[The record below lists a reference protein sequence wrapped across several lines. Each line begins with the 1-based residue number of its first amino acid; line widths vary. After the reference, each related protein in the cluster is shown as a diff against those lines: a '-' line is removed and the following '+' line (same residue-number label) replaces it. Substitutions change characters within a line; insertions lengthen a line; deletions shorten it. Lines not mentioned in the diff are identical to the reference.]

1 MQLREFAYEVN
12 TRRIYEC
19 MSPLTNCRISSTIVW
34 YSYLFLRIKFCS
46 EVDWTGSVME
56 FREQLDLAEK
66 ITLIILA
73 IFTIFGNTLVLV
85 ATWGERSLHQPN
97 KYFIACLA
105 VADLLTG
112 AIVAPLKVY
121 RRSLDVESRRTMSID
136 LCRFMVWI
144 DTFAFAASIYTLT
157 FISFDRYL
165 KIRKPLQYRSRMTT
179 SKSLKIIFII
189 WLIST
194 AFATYAATP
203 HSGSWG
209 ILYTAT
215 FSCPYNIS
223 KAKGF
228 YTFLAVSA
236 FFLPTTVILIMYALI
251 FVVVIKRQKML
262 RNGDLGQ
269 TLNDRNQRSAFRQN
283 LKTIRMLLVVLGVF
297 ILCWGPY
304 FIYVLLWYYSPSI
317 IDWDRYW
324 RSSSYR
330 RQINTI
336 GLVITRLPYFNSLC
350 NPIIY
355 ASLDQTYREAFKNLF
370 QRMCRPR
377 SGRRQPPEAIEL
389 RPLRTR

>member
-1 MQLREFAYEVN
+1 
-12 TRRIYEC
+12 
-19 MSPLTNCRISSTIVW
+19 
-34 YSYLFLRIKFCS
+34 
-46 EVDWTGSVME
+46 ME

-105 VADLLTG
+105 VADLLVGT
-112 AIVAPLKVY
+112 ILEPLRLY
-121 RRSLDVESRRTMSID
+121 QLDSESNSIQFNKLNPNIY
-136 LCRFMVWI
+136 LCRFMVWL
-144 DTFAFAASIYTLT
+144 DTFALTASIYSLT

-165 KIRKPLQYRSRMTT
+165 KIKKPLQYRSRMTT

-189 WLIST
+189 CFIST